1 MDQNLTCLL
10 GEGCMPH
17 RTRPCQLGEGAIVS
31 WRQGAAIPILSS
43 VFLTRAQR
51 TLIICI
57 FLILRHMQKYVYFS
71 FYVMM
76 SREMIID
83 DLGPLFPLF

>member
-1 MDQNLTCLL
+1 M
-10 GEGCMPH
+10 G
-17 RTRPCQLGEGAIVS
+17 PCQLGEGSVVS
-31 WRQGAAIPILSS
+31 WGQGAAIPILSLI
-43 VFLTRAQR
+43 FLARAQIM
-51 TLIICI
+51 LINCI

-83 DLGPLFPLF
+83 DLGPLSPLF